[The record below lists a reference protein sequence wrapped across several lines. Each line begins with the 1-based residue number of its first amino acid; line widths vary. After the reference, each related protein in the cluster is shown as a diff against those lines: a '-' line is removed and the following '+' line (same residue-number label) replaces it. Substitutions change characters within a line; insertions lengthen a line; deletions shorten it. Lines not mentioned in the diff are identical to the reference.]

1 MSDGLFSIGTSA
13 LQATYTAL
21 QTTGNNIANA
31 STPGYSR
38 QTVQFTPLVETSLA
52 GSYVGEGVA
61 VDSIKRQY
69 NQLLTQQVNQAQA
82 GASQTDTRATLLNQV
97 NNLFS
102 STTGGLGAAVDQ
114 FFSQVQTLT
123 QQPSSLAVRQT
134 VMASAQQMSASFND
148 AYGQLQSMTQN
159 ADQQIGQQISTVNT
173 TIAQIATLNDRISLA
188 TASGGM
194 PNDLLDQRDQAIK
207 TLNQSIG
214 VTTMQQSDG
223 SINVFLANG
232 QPLVVGDQVTKMG
245 MGPDPSNAQNIVV
258 GTLDAGS
265 VIPLSASNTGGGAI
279 GALMQFRLQDIPA
292 VENSIGRMAVV
303 VSSQFNQQS
312 NLGQDLN
319 GAAGANFFSTPA
331 PAVIAGT
338 KNARSGGA
346 AVENVTIT
354 DSNPSQ
360 LQASDYT
367 MQVSGGQYLLTRL
380 SDGQQTNLSTGSYA
394 LAPGSPVTID
404 GMTISVSG
412 AATNGDRFT
421 LQPVRT
427 GASDLAVAIGQ
438 PQQIAAASPIQAAM
452 PSSNTGSLSVSSLSV
467 QGPARNASLTNPAT
481 LNFTSAT
488 SYSINGGAAQTY
500 TAGQPIQYNGW
511 SLTLLGTPA
520 AGDQVSVSPN
530 LSGTGDNTN
539 ALALAQLQNTNLVG
553 GQPLGSA
560 YASVVAQVGTMTA
573 NAQADQQ
580 NQASILSDAVNAQ
593 GSVAG
598 VNLDE
603 EAAKLMQYQQQY
615 QAAAKV
621 ISIASTLFNQIL
633 SIASGA

>member
-38 QTVQFTPLVETSLA
+38 QTVQFTPLVETGLA

-97 NNLFS
+97 NNLFA
-102 STTGGLGAAVDQ
+102 STAGGLGAAVDQ
-114 FFSQVQTLT
+114 FFSKVQTLT

-148 AYGQLQSMTQN
+148 AYGQLESMKQN

-173 TIAQIATLNDRISLA
+173 TIAQIATLNGRISLA
-188 TASGGM
+188 AASGGM

-223 SINVFLANG
+223 SINIFLANG
-232 QPLVVGDQVTKMG
+232 QPLVVGEQVTKMG
-245 MGPDPSNAQNIVV
+245 MAPDPSNAQNIVV
-258 GTLDAGS
+258 GTLNAGT
-265 VIPLSASNTGGGAI
+265 VVPLSATNTGGGAI
-279 GALMQFRLQDIPA
+279 GALLQFRLQDVPA

-319 GAAGANFFSTPA
+319 GAAGANFFSTPV

-338 KNARSGGA
+338 NNAKSGGA
-346 AVENVTIT
+346 AVENLTIS
-354 DSNPSQ
+354 DSDSSQ

-367 MQVSGGQYLLTRL
+367 VQVAGGQYLLTRL

-404 GMTISVSG
+404 GMTISVTG
-412 AATNGDRFT
+412 TATDGDIFA
-421 LQPVRT
+421 LQPVRA
-427 GASDLAVAIGQ
+427 GARNLAVAIGQ

-452 PSSNTGSLSVSSLSV
+452 PSSNTGSLSVSSLAV
-467 QGPARNASLTNPAT
+467 QGPTRNASLTSPAT
-481 LNFTSAT
+481 LSFTSAT
-488 SYSINGGAAQTY
+488 SFSINGGAAQTY
-500 TAGQPIQYNGW
+500 TAGQPILYNGW
-511 SLTLLGTPA
+511 SLTLLGKPA

-530 LSGTGDNTN
+530 LTGTGDNTN

-553 GQPLGSA
+553 GEPLGSA

-573 NAQADQQ
+573 NAQADQK
-580 NQASILSDAVNAQ
+580 NQAGILGDAVNAQ
-593 GSVAG
+593 SSVAG

-621 ISIASTLFNQIL
+621 IAIASSLFNQIL
-633 SIASGA
+633 SIASSA